1 MNGGTTVARRTIT
14 ILLGAALA
22 LLMTAPAEA
31 TLVYVKNAGELDT
44 RVWVAQDDG
53 AQPRRIG
60 RGHSPRI
67 SDDGRWVA
75 WIQPG
80 SPDQLMMRLADR
92 SRKARVVARSAF
104 ISEFKF
110 SPDSKSVG
118 MVLGRRLFVY
128 DIREREEVRVASGSI
143 RGFSFSPDSRSV
155 AFGTAGRN
163 DALDA
168 PSDLYS
174 VALEDRTRQRITRD
188 RKSLNPLWRADGII
202 HDRMRVRMGDA
213 PSYNLFEVQPD
224 GGSLRRITRLRITP
238 LMSGLVPLEASADGG
253 RLLAQFIGQDT
264 SVAFRVNPA
273 TGKTKALDTD
283 FENGLVGFDLTA
295 DGRTVLGHT
304 GGPDPRADHNVVT
317 IPYTGGEPRV
327 LVRRA
332 SFPDWNL

>member
-1 MNGGTTVARRTIT
+1 LARRTIT
-14 ILLGAALA
+14 TLLGAAFA
-22 LLMTAPAEA
+22 LLLAAPAEA
-31 TLVYVKNAGELDT
+31 TLVYVKDAGGAEPQ
-44 RVWVAQDDG
+44 VWVADNDG
-53 AQPRRIG
+53 SKARRLG
-60 RGHSPRI
+60 PGHTPKVSP
-67 SDDGRWVA
+67 DGRWVA

-80 SPDQLMMRLADR
+80 TPDQLMMRLADR
-92 SRKARVVARSAF
+92 TRKARVVARSSF
-104 ISEFKF
+104 IAEYDF

-118 MVLGRRLFVY
+118 MVLSRRLFVY
-128 DIREREEVRVASGSI
+128 DIRERKEVRAASGVI
-143 RGFSFSPDSRSV
+143 RGFSFSPDSASV
-155 AFGTAGRN
+155 VFGTAGRN
-163 DALDA
+163 DVADA

-174 VALEDRTRQRITRD
+174 VRLEDKLRQRITRD

-202 HDRMRVRMGDA
+202 HDRMNAREGDA
-213 PSYNLFEVQPD
+213 PTYNLFEIQPD
-224 GGSLRRITRLRITP
+224 GGSLRRITRLRIP
-238 LMSGLVPLEASADGG
+238 SLMSGLVPLELSANGG

-304 GGPDPRADHNVVT
+304 GGPDPTADHNVVT
-317 IPYTGGEPRV
+317 IPYAGGEPRV

>member
-163 DALDA
+163 DTLDA

-304 GGPDPRADHNVVT
+304 GGPDPSADHNVVT